1 MQVKQNVLL
10 SDYTT
15 MRIGGPARFM
25 IDVHDLDELEKTI
38 KRAKSENLP
47 IFILGGGSNVIA
59 SDKGFYGLVIRIRI
73 PGFEIISE
81 DENSAT
87 IKVGAGENWD
97 EFVRRTVD
105 KQLSGVEALSQ
116 IPGTVGATPVQNVG
130 AYGQEVA
137 DTIVSIDAY
146 DMQKDCA
153 VTIPSEEC
161 MFGYRDSIF
170 RSTRKGR
177 YIIYSVTF
185 KLKKEMPK
193 PPFYE
198 AIQKYFDE
206 NNITNYTPVVIRD
219 AVTKIRTDKLPDPSI
234 YANSG
239 SFFKNAIV
247 DDWKVN
253 ELKIEY
259 PDMPNYPAGHR
270 TLKIPTGWLIE
281 KTGLKGL
288 LINGMRIH
296 DKNALVLIN
305 ESARDYN
312 DLSSAKDKIISKVRD
327 KFGINIEQ
335 EPIEIPTS

>member
-1 MQVKQNVLL
+1 
-10 SDYTT
+10 
-15 MRIGGPARFM
+15 MRLGGPARFM
-25 IDVHDLDELEKTI
+25 IDVHNLDELEKTV

-47 IFILGGGSNVIA
+47 IFILGGGSNVLA
-59 SDKGFYGLVIRIRI
+59 SDSGFNGLVIRIRI
-73 PGFEIISE
+73 PGFEVVSE
-81 DENSAT
+81 DENSVA

-97 EFVRRTVD
+97 EFVRRTVEM
-105 KQLSGVEALSQ
+105 QLSGVEALSK

-130 AYGQEVA
+130 AYGQEVS
-137 DTIVSIDAY
+137 DTIVSVDAY
-146 DMQKDCA
+146 DLQKNC
-153 VTIPSEEC
+153 VVNLPSEEC
-161 MFGYRDSIF
+161 MFRYRDSIF

-177 YIIYSVTF
+177 YIIYAVTF
-185 KLKKEMPK
+185 NLKKSLPK

-206 NNITNYTPVVIRD
+206 NNITNYTPAVIRD
-219 AVTKIRTDKLPDPSI
+219 VVTKIRTDKLPDPSI
-234 YANSG
+234 LANCG

-253 ELKIEY
+253 ELKIDY

-281 KTGLKGL
+281 KTGLKGQ
-288 LINGMRIH
+288 LINGMRVH

-305 ESARDYN
+305 ESARDYK
-312 DLSSAKDKIISKVRD
+312 DLESARDKIISKVRD

-335 EPIEIPTS
+335 EPIEIPAS